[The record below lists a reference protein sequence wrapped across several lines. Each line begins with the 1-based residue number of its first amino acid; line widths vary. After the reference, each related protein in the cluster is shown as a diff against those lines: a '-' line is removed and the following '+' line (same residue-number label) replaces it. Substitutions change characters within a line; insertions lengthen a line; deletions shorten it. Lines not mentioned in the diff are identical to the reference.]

1 MPRTGR
7 PPAIAAEQY
16 PMLVKLAQAHPFSS
30 QAELA
35 DAFHAETG
43 ITAHPDTFAKALK
56 LAGITRIKQRTK
68 GSFVSSEPRKSYGYN
83 ETHRRQLPEQRYP
96 SCLTDAE
103 WALVAVLFET
113 QGGRGVPPRHSQTD
127 AARGLLLCSTHWVL
141 MAHAA
146 SRVSSL
152 GQCLQNLPPVEYAG
166 QI

>member
-56 LAGITRIKQRTK
+56 LAGITRIKHRAK
-68 GSFVSSEPRKSYGYN
+68 GSFVSPEPRKSYGYN

-103 WALVAVLFET
+103 WALVADLFET
-113 QGGRGVPPRHSQTD
+113 QGGRGVPPRHSRRT
-127 AARGLLLCSTHWVL
+127 LLEAC
-141 MAHAA
+141 
-146 SRVSSL
+146 
-152 GQCLQNLPPVEYAG
+152 C
-166 QI
+166 